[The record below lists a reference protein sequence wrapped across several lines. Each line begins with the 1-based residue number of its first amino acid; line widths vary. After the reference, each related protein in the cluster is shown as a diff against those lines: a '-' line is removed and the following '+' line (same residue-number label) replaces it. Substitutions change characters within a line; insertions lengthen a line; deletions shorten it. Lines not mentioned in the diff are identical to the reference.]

1 MPAGQLKQRG
11 GIYGDAAPPAE
22 AKIHEVF
29 NPARCVR
36 LSSSVELT
44 KYWPYIHELNP
55 QHVKR
60 ATKERGFQL
69 DRPLYLGGPVT
80 KLPLKPSKG
89 AKLVLTSVMP
99 SRWKRVPFV
108 INEVTNHFIK
118 RLSHTQPRR
127 VNSPQ
132 SLSLHWISLYWCGTI
147 TAINGYSPRCPTKS
161 HEITLRINV
170 APVFIVCVCGKK
182 RSSILIPSMF
192 LLYGSYTC

>member
-1 MPAGQLKQRG
+1 MQLHLQK
-11 GIYGDAAPPAE
+11 

-29 NPARCVR
+29 NPVRCVR

-80 KLPLKPSKG
+80 KLPLKPFKG

-118 RLSHTQPRR
+118 LLSHTQPRR

-132 SLSLHWISLYWCGTI
+132 SPPSSPPLSLSLLWISLYWCRTI

-161 HEITLRINV
+161 REITLRINV
-170 APVFIVCVCGKK
+170 AHVFIVCIYGRRRKPV
-182 RSSILIPSMF
+182 LVPSVLF
-192 LLYGSYTC
+192 ALWSYTC